1 MRGNIAEHDTHR
13 AETSSEPARSPQPIG
28 NQDVASGPTHDGRDN
43 GLIAAS
49 RRGYGTYRS
58 IGLDLVLAFVGQ
70 LLLAFPL
77 LGLALALFVLTSHT
91 LALDPGRRA
100 FDAWLTTPQA
110 TLAGLLAT
118 DGAMLL
124 VLWLRLRRLR
134 LGWSVV
140 GLGAGLRT
148 GASRAVLV
156 GLGMG
161 VVGLTLSAVL
171 GTALQALGL
180 DQSVQE
186 KTLIAPLTHA
196 PFWEVLAV
204 VVAGTLVAPVVE
216 EIFFRGYVFH
226 AIAVRKDVRVAYLV
240 SATAF
245 AAFHQL
251 PTLMPVLFVVGLLFC
266 VVYQRT
272 GHVLASITAHAIN
285 NGVAFALTLLPAAS
299 PV

>member
-1 MRGNIAEHDTHR
+1 MRGNIAELDTHG
-13 AETSSEPARSPQPIG
+13 AQPSGEPARSPQPVW
-28 NQDVASGPTHDGRDN
+28 NQGVAIAPAPDGRDN
-43 GLIAAS
+43 GPIAAP

-77 LGLALALFVLTSHT
+77 MALALFVLTSHT
-91 LALDPGRRA
+91 LALAPGRRA

-124 VLWLRLRRLR
+124 VLWSRLRRLR

-148 GASRAVLV
+148 GATRAVLV
-156 GLGMG
+156 GLGVG
-161 VVGLTLSAVL
+161 VVALTLSAAL
-171 GTALQALGL
+171 GTALQALGF

-186 KTLIAPLTHA
+186 RTLIAPLKHA

-216 EIFFRGYVFH
+216 EIFFRGYVFC

-251 PTLMPVLFVVGLLFC
+251 PTLIPVLFVVGLLFC
-266 VVYQRT
+266 LVYQRT

-285 NGVAFALTLLPAAS
+285 NGVAFALALLPEAL